1 MQSYSYIQTHLQ
13 TWITLKSP
21 EALWRIASSQGW
33 LSEEE
38 ELGPPEDLEEY
49 RLEVLGHNAEI
60 LVQEM
65 KRGRGRSHYA
75 L

>member
-1 MQSYSYIQTHLQ
+1 MQSYEQIHLQ

-33 LSEEE
+33 LSDEE
-38 ELGPPEDLEEY
+38 ELGAPEDLEES

-60 LVQEM
+60 LAQGM
-65 KRGRGRSHYA
+65 KRGRGRV